1 MPDHV
6 DDDVNALSC
15 VRTWRRRYHI
25 LHLVGLS
32 LALYANSLGC
42 GFVFDDIS
50 AIVDNKDL
58 RSHVPLKNLFAND
71 FWGAYLYVSHST
83 IIFIYNQN
91 SSSMIFKTYFL
102 SVVVYW

>member
-6 DDDVNALSC
+6 DVVNAS
-15 VRTWRRRYHI
+15 TRRQWVKKHRHG

-32 LALYANSLGC
+32 LILYLNSLKC

-58 RSHVPLKNLFAND
+58 RPHVPLNNLFLHD
-71 FWGAYLYVSHST
+71 FWGTPMSRYGFT
-83 IIFIYNQN
+83 
-91 SSSMIFKTYFL
+91 
-102 SVVVYW
+102 